1 MSTSQYHIMEK
12 KTTLRE
18 DKVQKQIESTFPTY
32 RFGTYLDLTRLL
44 RPQQMRYKNRRR
56 LEIAFTEDI
65 NQELDDIKLIMENL
79 SSKHQSDIF
88 TSDQFNYFIK
98 NWLKHVKTTKEQDQH
113 ALLYSSMLKI
123 ALTGMRDNM
132 PSEFKESIDHHYK
145 PLMKLLEA
153 ISKTSTSENTIY
165 DSERM
170 DNLSL

>member
-1 MSTSQYHIMEK
+1 MVK
-12 KTTLRE
+12 NTTLRE
-18 DKVQKQIESTFPTY
+18 DKVLKQVEKTFPTY
-32 RFGTYLDLTRLL
+32 RFGIYLDLARLL
-44 RPQQMRYKNRRR
+44 RPQQMRYQNRSR
-56 LEIAFTEDI
+56 LENDFTEDVK
-65 NQELDDIKLIMENL
+65 QDFDDMKLIIENL
-79 SSKHQSDIF
+79 DSKHQSDIF

-98 NWLKHVKTTKEQDQH
+98 EWLKHVKTTKEQDQH

-132 PSEFKESIDHHYK
+132 PGEFKESIDHHYQ

-153 ISKTSTSENTIY
+153 ISKTSKSENTIY